1 MDITTRIHNVTRVE
15 KTVTVHHEGEP
26 SQFIVVDFTVFY
38 KPWNAS
44 AEQKAEF
51 TLFVKD
57 EANPL
62 DVIGNGEFTYV
73 K

>member
-1 MDITTRIHNVTRVE
+1 MNVNTRIHNVTRVE

-38 KPWNAS
+38 KPWNAP
-44 AEQKAEF
+44 EQKAEF
-51 TLFVKD
+51 TLFVED
-57 EANPL
+57 DANPL